1 LPALLEIRPKEG
13 IFTALSLVK
22 ELGRR
27 TPKVYAAHATRGTS
41 EPELVVVE
49 RYPKTLGEAVLATL
63 EEDARALGTLRHP
76 NLGGVL
82 GTLRHEGELFVV
94 SQWVEGELL
103 AELRKDRQKPLPLD
117 VGLRVVVDVL
127 GALSALHAVR
137 EAPPLL
143 YGAITPGDVVVGLD
157 GVGRLVRPWL
167 GRAKPGLLDPDRPT
181 SMAPELLRDGGE
193 RTVRADVFTGGVLL
207 WETLTG
213 WRLFARSSAE
223 AQLAR
228 LSQGRVPRANVPKDA
243 PWAAALADVAER
255 ALAIE
260 PGARYATIAEMAA
273 AIRLVVRSKLASPD
287 RVASHVTKL
296 AGDRVLARR
305 SMLEPLV
312 EAPASRSRPSLSAD
326 AVKALGEIRPSE
338 RPPPVAPVAPAP
350 APAAKPAPPKPAKP
364 PVPSTV
370 AASGPPSGEELLEPS
385 APSREDVP
393 VAVEEV
399 PVAAQPTPSPPVERG
414 APPEAPT
421 TTAAPIVAREAPPS
435 SPELAADA
443 PGGGS
448 GVEAAELDVL
458 PVEKKRKSRGVVW
471 FVIAACLALLA
482 AAAVRAVALRDDG
495 GDAKRAAAPSTTAH
509 PSPVAPAPASAPVAT
524 STDTTPPIAPPASA
538 ATSEPLSE
546 PPAPSS
552 AASPSTAASPAPS
565 PGPRPFARPNPR
577 PRPTYDPEGI

>member
-1 LPALLEIRPKEG
+1 VRLPALIEIRPKEG

-27 TPKVYAAHATRGTS
+27 SPKVYAAHATRGTS

-63 EEDARALGTLRHP
+63 EEDARALGALRHP

-82 GTLRHEGELFVV
+82 GTIRHEGELFVV

-167 GRAKPGLLDPDRPT
+167 GRMKPGLLDPDRPT
-181 SMAPELLRDGGE
+181 SMAPELLRDVGE

-213 WRLFARSSAE
+213 WRLFARSSPE
-223 AQLAR
+223 AQLTR

-287 RVASHVTKL
+287 RVASHVTML

-305 SMLEPLV
+305 SKLEPLV
-312 EAPASRSRPSLSAD
+312 EAPPSRSRPSLSAD
-326 AVKALGEIRPSE
+326 TVKALGEIRPSE

-364 PVPSTV
+364 PVPSKV
-370 AASGPPSGEELLEPS
+370 AAPGPPSREESLEPF
-385 APSREDVP
+385 APSGEDVP
-393 VAVEEV
+393 VAAGEV
-399 PVAAQPTPSPPVERG
+399 PVAPPTPSPAAARG
-414 APPEAPT
+414 APPA

-482 AAAVRAVALRDDG
+482 AAAVRAVAFRDDG
-495 GDAKRAAAPSTTAH
+495 DDAKRAAAPSTIAH

-565 PGPRPFARPNPR
+565 PGPRPSARPNPR